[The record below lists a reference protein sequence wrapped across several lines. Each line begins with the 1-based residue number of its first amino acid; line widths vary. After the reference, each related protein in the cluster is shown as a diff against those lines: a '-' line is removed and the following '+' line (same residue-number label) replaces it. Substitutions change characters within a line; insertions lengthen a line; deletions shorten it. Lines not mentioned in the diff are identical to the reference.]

1 MVIKRITRRVQQIDV
16 GNVKSN
22 PLSIVFILLALAVI
36 ARANQFPEGGEL
48 GPGFFPILLSTGIIV
63 FAIVNLVV
71 DDESE
76 LDLNDYEL
84 APPVI
89 VLVSLV
95 GYIFVISVAG
105 FVVGSMAFLPAILYY
120 SGVRSKPTIAAVS
133 ISFPIVLFY
142 VFDRI
147 FMVPLPEGIIPVS
160 RLLPQLPL
168 GVI

>member
-1 MVIKRITRRVQQIDV
+1 MVIKRITRHVRQIDAD
-16 GNVKSN
+16 NVKSN
-22 PLSIVFILLALAVI
+22 PLSIVFILLSLTVI

-48 GPGFFPILLSTGIIV
+48 GPGFFPIMLSTGIIV

-71 DDESE
+71 DDDS
-76 LDLNDYEL
+76 DLNPGDYDL
-84 APPVI
+84 LPPAI
-89 VLVSLV
+89 VLISLI
-95 GYIFVISVAG
+95 GYMFVISIAG
-105 FVVGSMAFLPAILYY
+105 FVVGSMAALPLMLYY
-120 SGVRSKPTIAAVS
+120 SDVRSKSTIAAVS
-133 ISFPIVLFY
+133 IGFPIVLFY